1 MTIDITSFFF
11 NSSIEGATATAA
23 WGTSVGQNQS
33 KECRIEDEKPGVL
46 ELLTG
51 MLYKSISDRSRLD
64 ISAGSSNREVVPRN
78 PEAAAPRRI
87 CAEIL
92 VFAFGKTN
100 RGAERDQFK

>member
-64 ISAGSSNREVVPRN
+64 ISAGSSNREV
-78 PEAAAPRRI
+78 
-87 CAEIL
+87 L
-92 VFAFGKTN
+92 MFSQFDKVFINGIHL
-100 RGAERDQFK
+100 ED